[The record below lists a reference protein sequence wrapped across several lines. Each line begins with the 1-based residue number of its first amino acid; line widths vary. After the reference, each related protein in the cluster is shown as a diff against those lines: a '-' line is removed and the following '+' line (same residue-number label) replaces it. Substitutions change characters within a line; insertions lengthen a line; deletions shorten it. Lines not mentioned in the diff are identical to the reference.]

1 MIQEIN
7 WQRKN
12 MQTQGGE
19 KLRYLEAQWVGLVSK
34 NYEIEQACVQL
45 EKEVARLKMA
55 DKNS

>member
-1 MIQEIN
+1 
-7 WQRKN
+7 

-19 KLRYLEAQWVGLVSK
+19 KLRQLEAQWVGLVSK
-34 NYEIEQACVQL
+34 TYEIEQACVQL